1 MAVLTKDQPSPVDT
15 KSFKNGYYTK
25 KNHKFDR
32 KNSPLPKSDVNYY
45 NEVNY
50 DKNPFKGRRCANK
63 NQKSSKHPN
72 PPQIKGQSD
81 HQDKKVPLMKYDKNI
96 NTSYTPFTLIVHIII
111 IYQHIYTLYSTPAS
125 SVSRMRLASF
135 TQLVY
140 LTTTCFHI
148 ATLLANV
155 FKKIKLERAFVLY
168 GTWLIW
174 IGWAMCLWF
183 IRPEN
188 RPDSLYKALNA
199 NGGFV
204 HYINRNDSID
214 MDEIEYLLTP
224 MDTIPFLMNGKWKT
238 TTLPIISFFL
248 LLVIRRQHWGLITW
262 EYLVLLDYSS
272 TLKWYRTWCVAGAG
286 ASWMLTWEAAKL
298 WLRIPLSESTGNM
311 VLYRTDLPTYPG
323 LFNVLCVSSLA
334 GLFMVCWWSFWTFQY
349 RGVIWKKEFREGIA
363 VWSSDG
369 WMRVGG
375 IGC

>member
-1 MAVLTKDQPSPVDT
+1 MAVLTKNQPIPVDT
-15 KSFKNGYYTK
+15 EYVKAFKNSYYTK
-25 KNHKFDR
+25 QQHKNDR
-32 KNSPLPKSDVNYY
+32 RKPLLSKPKVNRY
-45 NEVNY
+45 EVNY
-50 DKNPFKGRRCANK
+50 DKNPFKERCVPK
-63 NQKSSKHPN
+63 
-72 PPQIKGQSD
+72 PQIKSQPD
-81 HQDKKVPLMKYDKNI
+81 QEKKVPLMKYDKKI
-96 NTSYTPFTLIVHIII
+96 NTSYTPFTLIIHVIII
-111 IYQHIYTLYSTPAS
+111 CQHIYTLYATPVT

-155 FKKIKLERAFVLY
+155 FKKTQLERAFVLY
-168 GTWLIW
+168 GTWIIW
-174 IGWAMCLWF
+174 IGWAMCLWL

-188 RPDSLYKALNA
+188 RPDSQLYKSLTA
-199 NGGFV
+199 NGGYV
-204 HYINRNDSID
+204 GHYYINRNDSID
-214 MDEIEYLLTP
+214 MYEIEYLLAP
-224 MDTIPFLMNGKWKT
+224 MDVVPFLMNGKWRT

-248 LLVIRRQHWGLITW
+248 LLVIRRNHWGLITW

-298 WLRIPLSESTGNM
+298 WLRIPFSDGSGV

-334 GLFMVCWWSFWTFQY
+334 GMFMLCWWSFWTFQY
-349 RGVIWKKEFREGIA
+349 RGVIWKKEFKEGIA